1 MAIVKSVNNTPQQ
14 SMESGLPESPLQ
26 NLQLTL
32 QNLNQAGEVD
42 LAALVNLHRETIRLQ
57 PNTVEVYQA
66 IADGFLRFGEP
77 LIAYD
82 VLSEG
87 IKKWPQ
93 DLKLQQSMA
102 LALAR
107 SGATISAN
115 TLLQSLV
122 DGGQQDETTLG
133 LLARTH
139 KDLWSQAS
147 SESLQQQH
155 LSLAAQYYEHAY
167 RLSQNP
173 WTGINAATMALLQGH
188 PDRAAAVARQI
199 QQQCLATLAAT
210 KAGDDTYWTLATLG
224 EAALL
229 LDDLAQAEDFYGQA
243 IAVGEGRFG
252 DLSSS
257 CRNATLLLQH
267 QGRDTSLIRQWF
279 QIPKVAVFCGHM
291 VDTPGRPTPRFP
303 PYLETAVYEAIR
315 DRLERN
321 NIRFGYASAACGADI
336 LFLEAVLALKG
347 EIHVV
352 LPYDQQQFLQD
363 SIAIVPNGNWRQ
375 RFDAVIEQATEL
387 IIASQHK
394 VASENEVFYEYSYR
408 MLHGLAKVRS
418 TQLNTELMP
427 LTVWNGKPGDG
438 FGGTSSAVHYWQQWS
453 EAVEIIDLE
462 ALLASTP
469 PVEVNVTSLR
479 SHSQTASLADA
490 QPAPSETGPIPEISL
505 PLDFNPEL
513 RAMLFADVVNFSQ
526 MREEQFPAF
535 VRHFLGTVAQFSQDS
550 NNGPL
555 FQNTWGDALYFVFA
569 SVQDA
574 GIFALELCN
583 LIHTIDWQAKGLPED
598 LNLRIAL
605 HAGPVARYRDPVT
618 SHENYI
624 GSHVNHTARIEPITP
639 PGKVYA
645 SQAFAALSSSE
656 GVVDF
661 TCDYVGKTPYAKQY
675 GTFPTY
681 HVCRCRN

>member
-1 MAIVKSVNNTPQQ
+1 MAIVKTVNNAPQQ
-14 SMESGLPESPLQ
+14 SMESVLPESPLQ

-87 IKKWPQ
+87 TKKWPQ
-93 DLKLQQSMA
+93 DLQLRQSMA

-122 DGGQQDETTLG
+122 DGGQRDETTLG

-139 KDLWSQAS
+139 KDLWSQAN
-147 SESLQQQH
+147 SEALQQQH
-155 LSLAAQYYEHAY
+155 LSLAAECYEQAY
-167 RLSQNP
+167 RLSQSP

-199 QQQCLATLAAT
+199 QQRCLETLAAT
-210 KAGDDTYWTLATLG
+210 KEGDDTYWTLATLG

-291 VDTPGRPTPRFP
+291 IDTPNRPTPRFP

-352 LPYDQQQFLQD
+352 LPYDKQQFLQD
-363 SIAIVPNGNWRQ
+363 SIAIVPSGNWRQ

-408 MLHGLAKVRS
+408 MLHGLAKVRA

-427 LTVWNGKPGDG
+427 LTVWNEKPGDG

-453 EAVEIIDLE
+453 EAVEIINLE

-469 PVEVNVTSLR
+469 PVAVTPASRLPVGEQTSPPEFTLPQVKPITDSLM
-479 SHSQTASLADA
+479 HL
-490 QPAPSETGPIPEISL
+490 E
-505 PLDFNPEL
+505 FNPEL

-535 VRHFLGTVAQFSQDS
+535 VRHFLETVAQFSKDS
-550 NNGPL
+550 NNVPL

-574 GIFALELCN
+574 GIFALELCH

-605 HAGPVARYRDPVT
+605 HAGPVARYRDPIT
-618 SHENYI
+618 GHANYI

>member
-1 MAIVKSVNNTPQQ
+1 METVESVNDAPEQ
-14 SMESGLPESPLQ
+14 SMESVLPESPLH

-32 QNLNQAGEVD
+32 KNLNQAGEVD
-42 LAALVNLHRETIRLQ
+42 LSALVNLHRETIRLQ

-139 KDLWSQAS
+139 KDLWSQAID
-147 SESLQQQH
+147 EPLQQQH
-155 LSLAAQYYEHAY
+155 LSLAAKCYEQAY
-167 RLSQNP
+167 RLSQST
-173 WTGINAATMALLQGH
+173 WTGINAATMALLQG
-188 PDRAAAVARQI
+188 RKEQAAVVARQI
-199 QQQCLATLAAT
+199 QQQCLATLGTA
-210 KAGDDTYWTLATLG
+210 KEGDDTYWTLATLG

-229 LDDLAQAEDFYGQA
+229 LGDLAQAEDFYGQA

-257 CRNATLLLQH
+257 CRNATMLLQH

-291 VDTPGRPTPRFP
+291 IDTPDRPAPRFP
-303 PYLETAVYEAIR
+303 PYLETTVYEAIC

-352 LPYDQQQFLQD
+352 LPYDKQQFLQD
-363 SIAIVPNGNWRQ
+363 SIAIVPSGNWQQ
-375 RFDAVIEQATEL
+375 RFDAVINQATEF

-408 MLHGLAKVRS
+408 MLHGLAKVRA
-418 TQLNTELMP
+418 TQLNTELIP
-427 LTVWNGKPGDG
+427 LTVWNGRPGDG

-462 ALLASTP
+462 ALLTATPIVEINTTASPSIKRTVPLANTQLPPP
-469 PVEVNVTSLR
+469 PVKPMME
-479 SHSQTASLADA
+479 AFM
-490 QPAPSETGPIPEISL
+490 PS
-505 PLDFNPEL
+505 DFSPEL

-535 VRHFLGTVAQFSQDS
+535 VSYFFGTVAQFSENS
-550 NNGPL
+550 NHTPL
-555 FQNTWGDALYFVFA
+555 FQNTWGDALYFVFK

-574 GIFALELCN
+574 GVFALELCD
-583 LIHTIDWQAKGLPED
+583 LIHTIDWRTKGLPED

-605 HAGPVARYRDPVT
+605 HAGPVARYRDPIT
-618 SHENYI
+618 GHENYI

-681 HVCRCRN
+681 HVCRCWS